1 MTHLYATHDGRGA
14 QVVRIEEDE
23 IYGDYFYSELYRR
36 PVISRPQYIGTPKG
50 DSNYQRICKILG
62 IKDADK
68 DTVISLYDDDEV
80 PL

>member
-14 QVVRIEEDE
+14 QVVRIVEDE

-36 PVISRPQYIGTPKG
+36 PVISRPMYVGTLK
-50 DSNYQRICKILG
+50 DNYQNMLKFLG
-62 IKDADK
+62 IAESDVMGDQ
-68 DTVISLYDDDEV
+68 DEI

>member
-23 IYGDYFYSELYRR
+23 IYGDYFYSELCRR
-36 PVISRPQYIGTPKG
+36 PVISRPMYVGALKETYK
-50 DSNYQRICKILG
+50 NMLKFLG
-62 IKDADK
+62 IAE
-68 DTVISLYDDDEV
+68 SEELYDQDEV

>member
-14 QVVRIEEDE
+14 QVVRTEEDE

-36 PVISRPQYIGTPKG
+36 PAISRTMYVGTLK
-50 DSNYQRICKILG
+50 DNYQNMLKFLG
-62 IKDADK
+62 IDESEEVCDQ
-68 DTVISLYDDDEV
+68 DEV

>member
-23 IYGDYFYSELYRR
+23 IYGDYLYSELNRR
-36 PVISRPQYIGTPKG
+36 PVISSSMYVGTFKE
-50 DSNYQRICKILG
+50 NYQNLLKFLG
-62 IKDADK
+62 IDESEKMCDQ
-68 DTVISLYDDDEV
+68 DEV